1 MAMMSDYPAVAT
13 IPATDLERAKRWYVE
28 KLGFEPSRETSEGI
42 EFDAAGGTRFSLFPT
57 RAAAGAGHT
66 VLTFEVDNV
75 EKIVEQLRGRGVV
88 FEDYDMPDFKTVNG
102 IAEIEGFKGAWFKDS
117 EGNVLAVAERT

>member
-1 MAMMSDYPAVAT
+1 MLSDYPAVAT
-13 IPATDLERAKRWYVE
+13 IPATDLERAKRWYFE
-28 KLGFEPSRETSEGI
+28 KLGFEPSQETSEGI
-42 EFDAAGGTRFSLFPT
+42 EFNAAGGTRFTLFPT
-57 RAAAGAGHT
+57 RAASGAGHT

-102 IAEIEGFKGAWFKDS
+102 IATIEGFRGAWFKDS
-117 EGNVLAVAERT
+117 EGNVLAVVERT